1 VFLLTDKVNIDWLIW
16 SYACQLIAM
25 RIYSISQARE
35 TSLDKNP
42 SRTSFCSF
50 HLVSSAKLAI
60 SKVKL
65 VASSSLR

>member
-1 VFLLTDKVNIDWLIW
+1 MYKGFSIDWLIW

-35 TSLDKNP
+35 TSPNKNP
-42 SRTSFCSF
+42 SRTFFCLF

-60 SKVKL
+60 FKDKL
-65 VASSSLR
+65 IAFSSLR